1 MVGFRGKIIEARF
14 EPVTAELVKPREAG
28 QNELYKGAMNLG
40 QIMTNSAGGIQLDPA
55 GPYNPPYYHLMSYH
69 HH

>member
-1 MVGFRGKIIEARF
+1 MSFSILYRVTRGNES
-14 EPVTAELVKPREAG
+14 VTAELVKRKAG

-55 GPYNPPYYHLMSYH
+55 GPYNPPTTTC
-69 HH
+69 